1 MIIPVTPF
9 PNLTPKAKARWQK
22 VPSWAQVKILDSVW
36 CGTCLQGVP
45 MELASG
51 KMEDDCLILNG
62 TCKKCGNKV
71 ARLIEPEE

>member
-1 MIIPVTPF
+1 
-9 PNLTPKAKARWQK
+9 
-22 VPSWAQVKILDSVW
+22 
-36 CGTCLQGVP
+36 